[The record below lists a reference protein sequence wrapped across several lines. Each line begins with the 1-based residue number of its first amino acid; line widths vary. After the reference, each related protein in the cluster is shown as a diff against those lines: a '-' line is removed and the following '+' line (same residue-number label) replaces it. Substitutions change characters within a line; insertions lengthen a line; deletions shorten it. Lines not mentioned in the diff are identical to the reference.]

1 MIKKDYSDINRVLN
15 KLADSAYI
23 KYGNHSY
30 GCGAFQS
37 RLALIVAHEL
47 PAHKQNEFIKSIEQ
61 FIEEELIEKTTN

>member
-15 KLADSAYI
+15 KLADSAYK

-30 GCGAFQS
+30 GCGAFQA

-47 PAHKQNEFIKSIEQ
+47 PAHKQN
-61 FIEEELIEKTTN
+61 

>member
-1 MIKKDYSDINRVLN
+1 MQKKDYSDINRVLN
-15 KLADSAYI
+15 KLADSAYK

-30 GCGAFQS
+30 GCGAFQA